1 MLELGPDEERLHREI
16 GLRAARLADGLL
28 TVGERGRWIA
38 DAARG
43 AGLRLVASA
52 ADADEAA
59 ELIDAALAPGPGDL
73 LLLKASRGIGL
84 ERLVAALGVVPC

>member
-1 MLELGPDEERLHREI
+1 
-16 GLRAARLADGLL
+16 
-28 TVGERGRWIA
+28 
-38 DAARG
+38 
-43 AGLRLVASA
+43 VASA